1 MAIYRGEGGSGDATG
16 DASNASVLATASAIA
31 AANSASTALGAASSA
46 TSSSTTA
53 STDAA
58 TATTQAGI
66 ATTQATNASTSA
78 GTATTQATAATSSA
92 SSASTSATTATTQAG
107 VATTQAS
114 LATTNGAAQ
123 VTLATAQVALATTQ
137 AGNAASSA
145 STATTQAGISTTKA
159 GESAASFT
167 SMDIRFL
174 GSKSANP
181 TLNNTGGS
189 LAVGA
194 LYYNTVALE
203 LRVYNGS
210 IWTTAYL
217 SSAAYVTL
225 VGIET
230 LTNKTLSGALVSST
244 PTEGDNTTLLASTAF
259 VTTAILAAK
268 PFPSGTR
275 MSFQQ
280 TAAPTGWTKDVTV
293 ALNDSIMRIVTGTA
307 SSGGTTL
314 FSTFNGQTTVGA
326 TTLSIAQMP
335 SHTHTSSGFPVSST
349 NVYTSGAATT
359 NNNFGTGTTGA
370 QGGGGSH
377 THGITTAIKY
387 YDFIIA
393 SKD

>member
-1 MAIYRGEGGSGDATG
+1 MAIFRGIGGSGDATG
-16 DASNASVLATASAIA
+16 DSANASVLATASAIA
-31 AANSASTALGAASSA
+31 AATSANTALGAANSATSSATTATSEATNATTQAGIATTQATSATTSASTATTKATEASSSA
-46 TSSSTTA
+46 TSASSSA
-53 STDAA
+53 S

-66 ATTQATNASTSA
+66 ATTQA
-78 GTATTQATAATSSA
+78 G
-92 SSASTSATTATTQAG
+92 
-107 VATTQAS
+107 
-114 LATTNGAAQ
+114 
-123 VTLATAQVALATTQ
+123 LATTQ